1 MNEIEAW
8 YEILHSWE
16 KVRRMKR
23 LNQDLYDEIT
33 SALGQIIRY
42 CKTDDIPIP
51 YLSKLEAIFERI
63 HFMMDE
69 IEPPI
74 SDDRIQPTKNKPSD

>member
-8 YEILHSWE
+8 REILNSWE
-16 KVRRMKR
+16 KVKRMKK

-42 CKTDDIPIP
+42 CKTNDIPIP
-51 YLSKLEAIFERI
+51 HLSKLETIFGRI
-63 HFMMDE
+63 HILMEE
-69 IEPPI
+69 IEPSHPNNP
-74 SDDRIQPTKNKPSD
+74 Q